1 MENEFPV
8 TFLFIRPQIEAEGM
22 RRVWL
27 PGRAGHDYPP
37 PPPPLLRVCDPWP
50 AAWSHHPPSQGRRTR
65 GTCNREDR
73 CSDGQAADCLSQR
86 GCYPHAG
93 LSDGGDAVCR
103 TRGLPRPLAR
113 SRGSA
118 ERTFKFTLG
127 LRPFRCRGPAR
138 IEQKSVG
145 GVPRCT
151 GDDDDSLRTEDRV
164 TPCRPEPLSRAPFF
178 PILKTFG

>member
-1 MENEFPV
+1 MAAGSG
-8 TFLFIRPQIEAEGM
+8 RP
-22 RRVWL
+22 RL
-27 PGRAGHDYPP
+27 PP
-37 PPPPLLRVCDPWP
+37 PPPP
-50 AAWSHHPPSQGRRTR
+50 H
-65 GTCNREDR
+65 R
-73 CSDGQAADCLSQR
+73 CSASVTPGRPRGATTHRPGADAPEARATTKTGALMGKLQPACSQR

-93 LSDGGDAVCR
+93 LSDGGNAACR
-103 TRGLPRPLAR
+103 TRGLPRPFAR

-118 ERTFKFTLG
+118 ERAFKFTLG

-151 GDDDDSLRTEDRV
+151 GGDDDNLRTEDRI